1 MGMSE
6 TDNSCLK
13 CKGETESG
21 FVLDTAGTMLQIN
34 SSWIE
39 GTPESASF
47 MAGYAGRR
55 AQTVNKVMRCR
66 TCGYLEY
73 YASGELLYA

>member
-1 MGMSE
+1 MPE
-6 TDNSCLK
+6 ADKSCVK

-21 FVLDTAGTMLQIN
+21 FIFDRVSPVLEL
-34 SSWIE
+34 SSCWIE
-39 GTPESASF
+39 GTPESSSF
-47 MAGYAGRR
+47 FSGYAGRQMR
-55 AQTVNKVMRCR
+55 MVNKVMRCK